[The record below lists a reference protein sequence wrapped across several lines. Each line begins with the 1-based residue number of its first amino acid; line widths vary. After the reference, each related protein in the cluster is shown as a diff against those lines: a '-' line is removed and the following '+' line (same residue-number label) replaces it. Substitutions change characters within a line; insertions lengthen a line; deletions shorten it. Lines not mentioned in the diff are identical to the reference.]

1 MRSRFTSSLC
11 IAIYV
16 SIFCCHIAWSQQIPG
31 SAGQVITGA
40 ERMSEYLPLMQGKK
54 LALVVNQTSVVGKTH
69 LVDTLLSLHQQV
81 QKIFAPEH
89 GFRGIADAGEEISSS
104 LDAKTGIPIISIYGK
119 NNKPG
124 ADQLKDVD
132 LVIYDIQDVGVR
144 FYTYVSTLHFVMEAC
159 AENRVPLLILDRPD
173 PNGFYVDGPILDS
186 AQHSFVGVDPVPIV
200 YGMTAAE
207 YARMLQGEKWID
219 SAGHLELHW
228 ITCKNY
234 DHNTLYQLPVNP
246 SPNLR
251 SMTAIYLYPSLCLF
265 EGTRVSVGRGTDKPF
280 MIFGYPGYP
289 AGNMKF
295 RPESVS
301 GAKNPPY
308 LGVECS
314 GHDLSGLNSGFFLER
329 KRLYLQWLMES
340 YKYYPKKEEFFTS
353 YFNTLAGNDQ
363 LRKQIEEG
371 TPEME
376 IYRSWEPGLS
386 KFKQIRK
393 KYLLYEDFAN

>member
-1 MRSRFTSSLC
+1 MRSRFTSSLF

-16 SIFCCHIAWSQQIPG
+16 SIFCCHLAWSQQIPG

-40 ERMSEYLPLMQGKK
+40 ERMSEYLPLTQGKR

-186 AQHSFVGVDPVPIV
+186 AHHSFVGVDPVPIV

-219 SAGHLELHW
+219 SAAHLE
-228 ITCKNY
+228 
-234 DHNTLYQLPVNP
+234 
-246 SPNLR
+246 
-251 SMTAIYLYPSLCLF
+251 
-265 EGTRVSVGRGTDKPF
+265 
-280 MIFGYPGYP
+280 
-289 AGNMKF
+289 
-295 RPESVS
+295 
-301 GAKNPPY
+301 
-308 LGVECS
+308 
-314 GHDLSGLNSGFFLER
+314 
-329 KRLYLQWLMES
+329 
-340 YKYYPKKEEFFTS
+340 
-353 YFNTLAGNDQ
+353 
-363 LRKQIEEG
+363 
-371 TPEME
+371 
-376 IYRSWEPGLS
+376 
-386 KFKQIRK
+386 
-393 KYLLYEDFAN
+393 